1 MRDLAVII
9 VSYNSAPWLVPCL
22 SSLYA
27 HAGDVRLEVI
37 VVDNGSTDDSVEL
50 IEREFPQVKTVRAE
64 NRGFSAGN
72 NAGLE
77 FVTAPW
83 VLFLNPDTEIVDG
96 TFGELLDLMEE
107 RPSVGLIGCRQVA
120 ADGTLHPTIRRF
132 PSAARYLFASLGSER
147 LPFDA
152 SWLGERVRKQSV
164 YDREIRCDWTSGS
177 FMLARSDTVFKAGA
191 FDERYFLYSEE
202 PDLCLRINRLGWEV
216 HHVPAM
222 TIIHHAGKAG
232 LNERLV
238 AQDAYAR
245 QQYLEKNLSP
255 ARYRLALLGYAI
267 GHVLRSGYLTQ
278 DAELRESRRA
288 CSARALRTL
297 LGRVPPPF
305 EGASS
310 AGAPNGAQ

>member
-27 HAGDVRLEVI
+27 HAGDVRLGVI

-50 IEREFPQVKTVRAE
+50 VEREFPQVRTVRAE

-72 NAGLE
+72 NAGLQ
-77 FVTAPW
+77 FVTAPH
-83 VLFLNPDTEIVDG
+83 VLFLNPDTEILDG
-96 TFGELLDLMEE
+96 TFGELLDLMEA

-120 ADGTLHPTIRRF
+120 ADGSLHPTIRRF

-177 FMLARSDTVFKAGA
+177 FMLARTDAVLAAGA

-202 PDLCLRINRLGWEV
+202 PDLCLRLHRRGWEV
-216 HHVPAM
+216 RHVPVM
-222 TIIHHAGKAG
+222 TILHHAGKAG

-238 AQDAYAR
+238 AQDAYSR

-255 ARYRLALLGYAI
+255 TRRRLALLGYAI
-267 GHVLRSGYLTQ
+267 GHVLRSGYLTT
-278 DAELRESRRA
+278 DAELRGSRRA
-288 CSARALRTL
+288 CASRALRTL
-297 LGRVPPPF
+297 RGTVPPPF
-305 EGASS
+305 EGLTTSRAASAS
-310 AGAPNGAQ
+310 